1 MEPRQFVWNL
11 SKLVVVVKHLADQ
24 KRHNCAFSGQN
35 RDQAYE
41 SDIAYYSSCDEF
53 TSAPV
58 TRRQLHGKDG
68 LYDKIYGHAAAL
80 RSQLCEVGKDR
91 TEVQMSL
98 KTMGIS
104 ASSLSKYSSSDLSNS
119 RREIFD
125 CLISIA
131 TEQERTTEN
140 PVNMTLNE
148 LAIHK
153 SKGKVVKSIMTTFVY
168 R

>member
-1 MEPRQFVWNL
+1 MESRQFVWNL
-11 SKLVVVVKHLADQ
+11 SKLVIVAKHLADQ
-24 KRHNCAFSGQN
+24 KRHNCAFSGQS
-35 RDQAYE
+35 REQAYE

-53 TSAPV
+53 ASATV

-68 LYDKIYGHAAAL
+68 LYDRIYGHAAAL

-104 ASSLSKYSSSDLSNS
+104 ASSLSRCSSSELSTS
-119 RREIFD
+119 RQEIFD

-131 TEQERTTEN
+131 IEQERRPEN
-140 PVNMTLNE
+140 SADMTQNE
-148 LAIHK
+148 LTIHR
-153 SKGKVVKSIMTTFVY
+153 SKGKAINSVMTQVVY
-168 R
+168 Q